1 MKSLFNKADNQEIQN
16 RINTLT
22 PQSKAQWGK
31 MNVVQMLAHCQAP
44 LNIAYGDLKIKRGL
58 VGILFGSMFKKKM
71 IKDEKPFDRNLP
83 TVKVFIVTKQ
93 LELEIETNKL
103 ISLVKKFEQV
113 GPQGITKDTHP
124 FFGKMTPN
132 EWDIIQWKHLDH
144 HLNQF
149 GA

>member
-1 MKSLFNKADNQEIQN
+1 MKSLFNKADNQEILN
-16 RINTLT
+16 RINKLT
-22 PQSKAQWGK
+22 PQSQAQWGK
-31 MNVVQMLAHCQAP
+31 MNVSQMLAHCQAP